1 MPIMMKIMMM
11 KNTTTKMKYII
22 TENRLNN
29 IIFKYLTDIDWE
41 IADYTDAEWGDMTR
55 LFFKSESQFPED
67 AIFEAFENEDCI
79 GDEEEDEECPTER
92 TLMVNKLF
100 YLKLKNLFG
109 LTFIETHK
117 ILIEWYESYTNET
130 IDDRSL
136 GFID

>member
-1 MPIMMKIMMM
+1 MTIMMMRM

-22 TENRLNN
+22 TESRLNN
-29 IIFKYLTDIDWE
+29 IIFKYLNDIDWE
-41 IADYTDAEWGDMTR
+41 IADYTDAEWGNMTR
-55 LFFKSESQFPED
+55 LFFKNESQFPED

>member
-1 MPIMMKIMMM
+1 MMTIMMMRM

-29 IIFKYLTDIDWE
+29 IIFKYLNDIDWE
-41 IADYTDAEWGDMTR
+41 IADYTDSEWGDMTR
-55 LFFKSESQFPED
+55 LFFKNESQFPED

-79 GDEEEDEECPTER
+79 GDEEEDEKCPTER
-92 TLMVNKLF
+92 VLMVNKPF
-100 YLKLKNLFG
+100 YLQLMSLFG
-109 LTFIETHK
+109 ITNIYAHK

>member
-1 MPIMMKIMMM
+1 MTIMMMTIMMMRM

-22 TENRLNN
+22 TESRLND
-29 IIFKYLTDIDWE
+29 IIFKYLSDIDWE

-67 AIFEAFENEDCI
+67 AIFEAYQDEDCFDDECENE
-79 GDEEEDEECPTER
+79 R
-92 TLMVNKLF
+92 VLLVNKPF
-100 YLKLKNLFG
+100 YRQIMNLFG
-109 LTFIETHK
+109 LTNIETHK

>member
-1 MPIMMKIMMM
+1 MHIMMKIMMM

-22 TENRLNN
+22 TESRLND
-29 IIFKYLTDIDWE
+29 IIFKYLNDIDWK

-55 LFFKSESQFPED
+55 LFFNSESQFPEE

-92 TLMVNKLF
+92 TLMVNKPF
-100 YLKLKNLFG
+100 YLKLMNLFG
-109 LTFIETHK
+109 LTNIETHK
-117 ILIEWYESYTNET
+117 ILIEWYESYTHET

>member
-1 MPIMMKIMMM
+1 MTIMMMRM

-22 TENRLNN
+22 TESRLND
-29 IIFKYLTDIDWE
+29 IIFKYLSDIDWE

>member
-1 MPIMMKIMMM
+1 MTIMMMTIMMMRM

-22 TENRLNN
+22 TESRLND
-29 IIFKYLTDIDWE
+29 IIFKYLNNIDWE

-67 AIFEAFENEDCI
+67 AIFEAYQDEDCFDDECENE
-79 GDEEEDEECPTER
+79 R
-92 TLMVNKLF
+92 VLLVNKQF
-100 YLKLKNLFG
+100 YRQIMNLFG
-109 LTFIETHK
+109 LTNIETHK

>member
-1 MPIMMKIMMM
+1 MMTIMMMTIMMMRM

-22 TENRLNN
+22 TESRLND
-29 IIFKYLTDIDWE
+29 IIFKYLSDIDWE

-67 AIFEAFENEDCI
+67 AIFEAYQDEDCFDDECENE
-79 GDEEEDEECPTER
+79 R
-92 TLMVNKLF
+92 VLLVNKPF
-100 YLKLKNLFG
+100 YRQIMNLFG
-109 LTFIETHK
+109 LTNIETHK

>member
-1 MPIMMKIMMM
+1 
-11 KNTTTKMKYII
+11 
-22 TENRLNN
+22 LND
-29 IIFKYLTDIDWE
+29 IIFKYLNDIDWE